1 MRTRKLAAT
10 GLLLVA
16 AAGLAA
22 LAVPVAAEASDAS
35 RSAGKRPHPRP
46 AESKRADSRFTGEPI
61 SRDLKDADLK
71 DVLKTF
77 LQAWQDGKKAE
88 DLKPGITGFDRDWSA
103 GKKLVSFE
111 IKPNEANQ
119 GTTLRSSVQ
128 LTLKDDKGSESK
140 STANYNV
147 TTAPAVTVSRDDDD

>member
-1 MRTRKLAAT
+1 MTIRSMTTCPCWLLMLA
-10 GLLLVA
+10 LLCVVSV
-16 AAGLAA
+16 GCSGPRGQ
-22 LAVPVAAEASDAS
+22 AVNPTMA
-35 RSAGKRPHPRP
+35 
-46 AESKRADSRFTGEPI
+46 
-61 SRDLKDADLK
+61 K

-119 GTTLRSSVQ
+119 GTTLRTSVQ
-128 LTLKDDKGSESK
+128 LTLKDDKGAESK

>member
-1 MRTRKLAAT
+1 MTIRAMTTWPCRLLMLA
-10 GLLLVA
+10 LLCVVSVGCGGSGGQAVNPTA
-16 AAGLAA
+16 A
-22 LAVPVAAEASDAS
+22 
-35 RSAGKRPHPRP
+35 
-46 AESKRADSRFTGEPI
+46 
-61 SRDLKDADLK
+61 K

-119 GTTLRSSVQ
+119 GTTLRTSVQ
-128 LTLKDDKGSESK
+128 LTLKDDKGAESK